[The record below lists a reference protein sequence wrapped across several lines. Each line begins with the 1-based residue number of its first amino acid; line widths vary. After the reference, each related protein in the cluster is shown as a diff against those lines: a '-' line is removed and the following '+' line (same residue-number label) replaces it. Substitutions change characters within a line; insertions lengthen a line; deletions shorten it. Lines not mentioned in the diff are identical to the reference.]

1 MRLLK
6 PFVAIA
12 VLAVIATAQAPA
24 QAQQKQPNI
33 VVIWGDPFESAPHAS
48 GMYVRW
54 YADLLWLF
62 VPIQEKI
69 AEFGAT
75 LKEYPPVTGGS
86 LSGGLNYKA
95 VQIQNALDQLQSLS
109 TSRN

>member
-1 MRLLK
+1 
-6 PFVAIA
+6 
-12 VLAVIATAQAPA
+12 
-24 QAQQKQPNI
+24 
-33 VVIWGDPFESAPHAS
+33 
-48 GMYVRW
+48 MYVRW

-75 LKEYPPVTGGS
+75 LKEYPPVMGGS

-95 VQIQNALDQLQSLS
+95 VQIQNALDQLQGLP
-109 TSRN
+109 TARN